1 MSLTEF
7 AMLFEPHF
15 PKKLSDAEE
24 SVDHDAYEEQTN
36 MGRPLITLLDKSK
49 MVVRNVPAV
58 VRVPYFIAASDPE
71 NFSYSLLFQYMPY
84 RSETEI
90 LEGFDNAKEAF
101 VARESR
107 LRETSRHMC
116 QHRERDQQLENAF
129 NQIHAFEILEQP
141 EIINP
146 ELEEEELPEKEMSN
160 DQFQRAQNAMNVDQ
174 RQLVVLVTESIKNQ
188 LNGDMKREK
197 IFVTGGAGTGKTFL
211 FNLLKTHV
219 NRCYGKPVVKV
230 GALTG
235 VAARLIG
242 GTTVHRL
249 LELPVQKDG
258 VIVSMPLLTGNY
270 LRGMRQLWQNIEFL
284 FIDEISM
291 IPYEMLCM
299 IDSRLRQLIIPDA
312 CFDGINVI
320 FFGDLMQLPPVRGH
334 QVFQQPGLVELKQN
348 MRQQGDTTFID
359 VLNALRVGEMT
370 SRQLE
375 VLLESQRMRLMNF
388 RLRKH

>member
-15 PKKLSDAEE
+15 PKKLSDTEE

-36 MGRPLITLLDKSK
+36 MRRPLITLLDKSK

-71 NFSYSLLFQYMPY
+71 NFSYSLLLQYMPY

-146 ELEEEELPEKEMSN
+146 VLEEEELPEKEMSN
-160 DQFQRAQNAMNVDQ
+160 DQFQRGPNAMNIDQ
-174 RQLVVLVTESIKNQ
+174 RQLVVLVTESIKKQ

-211 FNLLKTHV
+211 FNLLKNLV

-242 GTTVHRL
+242 GTTLHRQL
-249 LELPVQKDG
+249 NLPVQKDG
-258 VIVSMPLLTGNY
+258 VIVSMPLLNGNY

-299 IDSRLRQLIIPDA
+299 IDSRLRQLKIPDA
-312 CFDGINVI
+312 CFGGINVI
-320 FFGDLMQLPPVRGH
+320 LFGDLMQLPPVRGH
-334 QVFQQPGLVELKQN
+334 QVFQQPDHMKPAIHLW
-348 MRQQGDTTFID
+348 
-359 VLNALRVGEMT
+359 
-370 SRQLE
+370 
-375 VLLESQRMRLMNF
+375 
-388 RLRKH
+388 